1 MAGRPESAC
10 PRGCRATL
18 FARVV
23 RWPPPCALRQALGS
37 LRAGVA
43 PAPGARCSPRP
54 SAPCAA
60 WSGGPRRSLLA
71 LPARPSRRL
80 MRSSPA
86 ASPCFPRPRL
96 LRRTGW
102 LHVPGRG
109 WRPSR
114 PGPALE
120 SSFFCLRLDLN

>member
-86 ASPCFPRPRL
+86 ASPCL
-96 LRRTGW
+96 
-102 LHVPGRG
+102 PGRACSGAPAGCAFPGGAGVRAAPAQLWNPASSASG
-109 WRPSR
+109 WT
-114 PGPALE
+114 
-120 SSFFCLRLDLN
+120 